1 MKKLITM
8 LLAALLVSQSVLA
21 ASYTALPYGD
31 GRVEVSGTKNADYET
46 TFFVAD
52 SSAGIIKEVSQLGEG
67 EGEFTKTLN
76 LGVADD
82 KPYIIYVGNQAL
94 EFENI
99 KAVTALQRLND
110 ADTAEEFDR
119 LINLYTKIFCID
131 TSYLSNVCVEDEAV
145 AYLLR
150 YDFQNADAL
159 ANDEYKTKID
169 EFIIIEIGKAYDLV
183 KTGNC
188 ANAITTY
195 HKHFG
200 LDIYA
205 YNSIADKDLVHTYLN
220 GKSYSNSVPSDAVS
234 FKNDFDD
241 AVTLAKINEAS
252 GNDLAT
258 LIKGNWGKIIT
269 DVRIDSS
276 AIPDDV
282 YTKLETYVYR
292 SFDAIEPV
300 LKDELS
306 LYWLNTASK
315 DDIQMVIESDAL
327 GALQLKSVSGYS
339 SLSADKKA
347 LVFEAMS
354 RADFQTVAAAR
365 KEFASLILKVNAN
378 EPVVPNVTQP
388 AAPGNSY
395 SVSGS
400 VSGGSVSGGAVGGNP
415 STSSLPFADIAS
427 SHWGYSAVAALYT
440 QGVISGTSATTFEPE
455 RLVTRE
461 EFIKMLVATF
471 GMYNANAK
479 SVFADVPDGDWC
491 ASYVASAYEKG
502 LTEGKG
508 DGSFGRGETLSRQ
521 DMATLASRCADIA
534 NLKLSNVNSMLFTDE
549 ADFASYAKDSIYKL
563 SAAGIINGMGGGVFS
578 PASGCTRA
586 MAAKVC
592 NELLK
597 LYKGGAAQ

>member
-1 MKKLITM
+1 MKKLS
-8 LLAALLVSQSVLA
+8 LLLLVLLLVSQSVFGA
-21 ASYTALPYGD
+21 AYTALPYGD

-52 SSAGIIKEVSQLGEG
+52 SLGIIKEVSQLGEG

-76 LGVADD
+76 LGAADD
-82 KPYIIYVGNQAL
+82 KTYIIYVGNQPL

-99 KAVTALQRLND
+99 KAVTALERLND

-145 AYLLR
+145 AYLIS
-150 YDFQNADAL
+150 YDFQNANAL

-169 EFIIIEIGKAYDLV
+169 EFIIIEIEKAYDLV
-183 KTGNC
+183 KAGNP

-195 HKHFG
+195 HKHFA
-200 LDIYA
+200 LDLSS
-205 YNSIADKDLVHTYLN
+205 YNAISDKDLVHTYLS
-220 GKSYSNSVPSDAVS
+220 GREYSKDVPSDAVS

-241 AVTLAKINEAS
+241 AITLAMINEAS
-252 GNDLAT
+252 GNDLVL
-258 LIKGNWGKIIT
+258 LIKGNWGRIIT
-269 DVRIDSS
+269 DMRIDSS
-276 AIPDDV
+276 AIPDAV
-282 YTKLETYVYR
+282 YTKLESPVYR
-292 SFDAIEPV
+292 SFGDIEPV

-306 LYWLNTASK
+306 LYWLNTASE
-315 DDIQMVIESDAL
+315 DDIQAVIESDGL
-327 GALQLKSVSGYS
+327 GALQLTSVSGYS
-339 SLSADKKA
+339 SLSPDKKTS
-347 LVFEAMS
+347 VCKAMS
-354 RADFQTVAAAR
+354 RVDFQTVAAAR
-365 KEFASLILKVNAN
+365 TEFASLITKANAN
-378 EPVVPNVTQP
+378 EPIVPDVTVTQTTT
-388 AAPGNSY
+388 PGNNY
-395 SVSGS
+395 TVSGNGGAL
-400 VSGGSVSGGAVGGNP
+400 SGGTASGTP
-415 STSSLPFADIAS
+415 LQTSLPFTDISS
-427 SHWGYSAVAALYT
+427 SHWSYEAVKSLYS
-440 QGVISGTSATTFEPE
+440 QNIISGTSATTFEPD

-461 EFIKMLVATF
+461 EFIKMLVSTF

-479 SVFADVPDGDWC
+479 NVFTDVPDSDWC

-502 LTEGKG
+502 LTTGKG

-521 DMATLASRCADIA
+521 DMATLADRCADIA
-534 NLKLSNVNSMLFTDE
+534 KLGLANINSMVFTDE

-563 SAAGIINGMGGGVFS
+563 AASGIINGVGNAMFS
-578 PASGCTRA
+578 PYTGCTRA